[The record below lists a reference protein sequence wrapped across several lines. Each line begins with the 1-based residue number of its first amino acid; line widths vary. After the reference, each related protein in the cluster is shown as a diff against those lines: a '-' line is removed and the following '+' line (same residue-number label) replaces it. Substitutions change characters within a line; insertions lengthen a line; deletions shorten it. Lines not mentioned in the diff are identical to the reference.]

1 MDSRQ
6 IALVQDSFGRIIP
19 LPDETAA
26 YFYGRLFA
34 IAPEVRPLFKGDMAK
49 QGRKLVM
56 TLATI
61 VNGLDH
67 LDRIMPA
74 ARELAIRHVRY
85 GVKEKHYDQVG
96 RALLDTLRA
105 KLGTAFDR
113 ETEAAWAEAYQ
124 LLSTAMID
132 AGRQAA

>member
-1 MDSRQ
+1 MDSRR
-6 IALVQDSFGRIIP
+6 IALVQDSFAQIIP

-26 YFYGRLFA
+26 FFYDRLFA
-34 IAPEVRPLFKGDMAK
+34 IAPDVRPLFKGDMAK

-61 VNGLDH
+61 VNGLDR

-105 KLGTAFDR
+105 KLGAAFDS

-124 LLSTAMID
+124 LLSNVMIE
-132 AGRQAA
+132 AGRKAA